1 VTGLDVPGARALI
14 RPSERDMFRQGSRE
28 AYAEGYAAGLADAL
42 SREGS
47 QIAPDTPL

>member
-1 VTGLDVPGARALI
+1 
-14 RPSERDMFRQGSRE
+14 MFRQVSPGHD
-28 AYAEGYAAGLADAL
+28 AECYAAGLADAL